1 MPNTSWVVILLLLTS
16 LPLPNHAWAQSGKAK
31 PDRTQRMLS
40 LTPANNGQH
49 LYASVGQIIQVDLQ
63 ALGSVRYTGPEI
75 SAPNIQYRNS
85 ILFWPPNPGGS
96 LPYYLFEATS
106 PGVARIQMPRN
117 GGPGFDVTIDVRPAV
132 GNPSNHVILDQANT
146 AGGTQAWTTL
156 ANTLQQNFIPSLPKL
171 TNIEVELTVANPG
184 PSQGVISLM
193 LLNADG
199 QGILEADKTVTADD
213 CAHVRFVLPPG
224 FEVSP
229 GKTYSIQLSG
239 GEGLFGWKYMAGG
252 YNRGDA
258 SFNGKPLLKDAR
270 STFLFRTFGMR

>member
-1 MPNTSWVVILLLLTS
+1 MLNSRWVVLLLALAS
-16 LPLPNHAWAQSGKAK
+16 LPFPKSVRAQTGKAK
-31 PDRTQRMLS
+31 PAQSQQALS

-49 LYASVGQIIQVDLQ
+49 LYASVGQTIQVDLQ

-85 ILFWPPNPGGS
+85 ILFWPPNPGGA

-132 GNPSNHVILDQANT
+132 GNPSSRLILDQANT
-146 AGGTQAWTTL
+146 ANWTQAWTTL
-156 ANTLQQNFIPSLPKL
+156 ANRLQQNFIPSLPKL

-184 PSQGVISLM
+184 PPQGVISLM

-213 CAHVRFVLPPG
+213 CAHVRFLLPPA

-239 GEGLFGWKYMAGG
+239 GEGLFGWKYVAGG
-252 YNRGDA
+252 YNRGEA
-258 SFNGKPLLKDAR
+258 SFNGKPLSKDAR
-270 STFLFRTFGMR
+270 STFLFRTFGMP

>member
-1 MPNTSWVVILLLLTS
+1 
-16 LPLPNHAWAQSGKAK
+16 
-31 PDRTQRMLS
+31 
-40 LTPANNGQH
+40 
-49 LYASVGQIIQVDLQ
+49 
-63 ALGSVRYTGPEI
+63 
-75 SAPNIQYRNS
+75 
-85 ILFWPPNPGGS
+85 
-96 LPYYLFEATS
+96 
-106 PGVARIQMPRN
+106 
-117 GGPGFDVTIDVRPAV
+117 
-132 GNPSNHVILDQANT
+132 
-146 AGGTQAWTTL
+146 
-156 ANTLQQNFIPSLPKL
+156 
-171 TNIEVELTVANPG
+171 
-184 PSQGVISLM
+184 M